1 MFRCNTIV
9 GVEKKAKV
17 AQLVAPRSSA
27 IEDGV
32 KKLKMM
38 IGIGREIVVLMK
50 CLVVVFHTSF
60 IVQQVCNC

>member
-1 MFRCNTIV
+1 VFNTIV

-17 AQLVAPRSSA
+17 AQPVAPRSSA

-32 KKLKMM
+32 KEMM

>member
-1 MFRCNTIV
+1 MFNTIV

-17 AQLVAPRSSA
+17 AQPVAPRSSA

-32 KKLKMM
+32 KKLEMM